1 MNEFRR
7 TSNFTLAKN
16 YQIITVPVIRKNWQ
30 RDATTRL
37 CLRIIFYHTLA
48 WAHLCAWLIIRIKLF
63 TG

>member
-37 CLRIIFYHTLA
+37 SSNFLSYSRVGPSLCVANNTYQTVHRIT
-48 WAHLCAWLIIRIKLF
+48 
-63 TG
+63 